1 MDKLGITTGA
11 QSLRRALQLLRL
23 LGKHQESGLTLMQT
37 IEQSGLERSTVHRL
51 LSCLVEEGFAEREE
65 IGKAY
70 RLGIEAVQLG
80 TAGMRHMPL
89 LDRYRSL
96 LKKLARISG
105 DTVFFVVRQGDY
117 CLCLHRE
124 EGHFPVRVFTTD
136 VGEKRLLGIGAGGL
150 ALMATLDDEEI
161 AAILQRHALEYEKAG
176 FDRLR
181 MMQAVNNTRQQNFA
195 SITSTITEGVSGVGC
210 ALKVSTSHWASISFG
225 AITPRLPQARQQELG
240 ELLAHELLQI

>member
-1 MDKLGITTGA
+1 MDKLGITSGA

-117 CLCLHRE
+117 
-124 EGHFPVRVFTTD
+124 
-136 VGEKRLLGIGAGGL
+136 
-150 ALMATLDDEEI
+150 
-161 AAILQRHALEYEKAG
+161 
-176 FDRLR
+176 
-181 MMQAVNNTRQQNFA
+181 
-195 SITSTITEGVSGVGC
+195 
-210 ALKVSTSHWASISFG
+210 
-225 AITPRLPQARQQELG
+225 
-240 ELLAHELLQI
+240 

>member
-1 MDKLGITTGA
+1 MDKLGVTTGA

-23 LGKHQESGLTLMQT
+23 LGKHQETGLTLMQT

-65 IGKAY
+65 VNKAY

-89 LDRYRSL
+89 LDRYRGL

-161 AAILQRHALEYEKAG
+161 AAILQRHTLEYEKAG

-181 MMQAVNNTRQQNFA
+181 MMQAVQNTRQQGFA
-195 SITSTITEGVSGVGC
+195 CISSTITEGVSGVGC
-210 ALKVSTSHWASISFG
+210 ALRVSTNHWASISFG
-225 AITPRLPQARQQELG
+225 AITPRLPEARQQELG
-240 ELLAHELLQI
+240 ELLVHELLQP